1 MDSSIPWH
9 DRAPVSAYDPGLR
22 IPPIPAA
29 PPPIPIRAGHRFKVG
44 DQFATVLADID
55 FETYSEAG
63 MLLDLSDPKKPMGKW
78 VGPEGATKKG
88 LFAVGM
94 RVYAEHPTTE
104 VLSMSYDLK
113 DGRGKRRWRPGLPN
127 PQDLFDYIA
136 QGGLVEAHNSG
147 FERVIWTF
155 VCQRLYGWPAF
166 PPAQWRC
173 SAAKSRAWGL
183 PGALANVGD
192 VLNIASKKDADGKRL
207 LDKFSI
213 PRTPTQKDK
222 RYRIRPEEDPED
234 GEKLYAYNDRDIEAE
249 AEVSARV
256 PDLIPMELDYWLA
269 DQAIN
274 FRGIGVD
281 LEGARNCAAIVRQ
294 CLSKYTRQMVAITGG
309 IEPGQLQALK
319 GWMAAFGVYADSLDE
334 DGIAALLSRT
344 DLPPHVRQVL
354 EIRQLTGSASV
365 KKVFAMLNHATVS
378 GRLCDL
384 FIYHGARTGRDTHAD
399 VQPGNLP
406 KAGPD
411 IKWCQDA
418 ACMRPYAKARDC
430 CPWCGTSAAFSS
442 ETAPDGKTKG
452 WTFQAVEHVLQVIA
466 TQSVDCVEW
475 FFGDALLSVS
485 GVIRSLLVAG
495 PGKRLICSDYSSIEA
510 VVTACLSGEQWRIDA
525 FHRGECIYLH
535 GAAGITGR
543 TYEWY
548 MANGGKKHPDRQ
560 KLGKPGELGLGFG
573 GWVNA
578 WRQFGGEGTDDEV
591 KANIVA
597 WREKSPMVVEM
608 WGGQFRGTPWAPTRV
623 EYFGLEGMA
632 VLAVLN
638 PGQSFAY
645 RAISYQVID
654 DVLYC
659 TLPSGRRI
667 AYHQPRLN
675 RTARREGWAE
685 VYELSYMTW
694 NTNPKMGPL
703 GWVRMQTYG
712 GRLFENVVQ
721 GTARDV
727 MSHAVVNLERR
738 NYPVVLRVHDEIG
751 SEVDEG
757 FGSLV
762 EFEAI
767 MCDVP
772 PWARGWPIR
781 AGGWEGQRYR
791 KDD

>member
-9 DRAPVSAYDPGLR
+9 DRAPVSAYDPGHR
-22 IPPIPAA
+22 VPPIPAA

-78 VGPEGATKKG
+78 IGPEGATKKG

-94 RVYAEHPTTE
+94 RVYAEHPSTE
-104 VLSMSYDLK
+104 VLCAAYDLK
-113 DGRGKRRWRPGLPN
+113 DGRGKRHWRPGEPN

-222 RYRIRPEEDPED
+222 RYRVHPEEDPED
-234 GEKLYAYNDRDIEAE
+234 AQKLYAYNDRDIEAE
-249 AEVSARV
+249 AQVSARV
-256 PDLIPMELDYWLA
+256 PDLIPIELDYWLA

-294 CLSKYTRQMVAITGG
+294 CLAKYTRQMVAITGG

-334 DGIAALLSRT
+334 DGIAALLSRN
-344 DLPPHVRQVL
+344 DLSPHVRQVL

-365 KKVFAMLNHATVS
+365 KKVFAMLNHATVG

-406 KAGPD
+406 KAGPALR
-411 IKWCQDA
+411 WCDDVN
-418 ACMRPYAKARDC
+418 CGKPYGQHLDG
-430 CPWCGTSAAFSS
+430 CPWCGASAAFSKADGWS
-442 ETAPDGKTKG
+442 WQAAETA
-452 WTFQAVEHVLQVIA
+452 LSVIA
-466 TQSVDCVEW
+466 TQSVEVVEW
-475 FFGDALLSVS
+475 FFGDALLTVS

-495 PGKRLICSDYSSIEA
+495 PGKRLIASDYSSIEA
-510 VVTACLSGEQWRIDA
+510 VVTATLSGEQWRIEA
-525 FHRGECIYLH
+525 FQRREDIYLH

-543 TYEWY
+543 SYEWY
-548 MANGGKKHPDRQ
+548 KNWSAENDGKKHPDRQ
-560 KLGKPGELGLGFG
+560 KLGKVSELALGFQ
-573 GWVNA
+573 GWLSA
-578 WRQFGGEGTDDEV
+578 WRAFGGEGTDDEV
-591 KANIVA
+591 KANILA
-597 WREKSPMVVEM
+597 WRAKSPMVVEL
-608 WGGQFRGTPWAPTRV
+608 WGGQIRGQPWAPERV

-632 VLAVLN
+632 ILAVLN
-638 PGQSFAY
+638 PGQRFQY
-645 RAISYQVID
+645 RDLGYQVID

-659 TLPSGRRI
+659 HLPSGRRL
-667 AYHQPRLN
+667 AYHQPRLSKG
-675 RTARREGWAE
+675 ARREGWAE
-685 VYELSYMTW
+685 LYSLSYMTW
-694 NTNPKMGPL
+694 NTNPKYGPL
-703 GWVRMQTYG
+703 GWVRMETWG
-712 GRLFENVVQ
+712 GRLAENAIQ
-721 GTARDV
+721 ATARDI

-738 NYPVVLRVHDEIG
+738 SYPVVLRVHDELAA
-751 SEVDEG
+751 EVDEG
-757 FGSLV
+757 FGSLA